1 MLMLKIAICDDDDVM
16 LDKMFNKIC
25 VEFKSRKISV
35 QTECFSNGLD
45 FIENHKQSSFDV
57 IFLDIVMPDMS
68 GFEIAEEVRS
78 TSENTY
84 IVFVTTEDA
93 LVYDSFSFQPFDFI
107 PKYLNQSTDYFET
120 KLKSVIQRLADRLDK
135 YKEISL
141 TQPYGETLNIIC
153 TDIML
158 IKTTGN
164 YVEYSIKNREPVRVR
179 IKLDDAEKELEQSIF
194 LRLHKSYIVNMDFI
208 KTINY
213 PQLLVTLKDGTI
225 VTISRAYKK
234 DVKERYMNYIRNL
247 GR

>member
-1 MLMLKIAICDDDDVM
+1 MLKIAICDDDDVM
-16 LDKMFNKIC
+16 LNKMSGKISE
-25 VEFKSRKISV
+25 EFISRKIGV

-45 FIENHKQSSFDV
+45 FIEKHQKTPFDV
-57 IFLDIVMPDMS
+57 VFLDIIMPDIN
-68 GFEIAEEVRS
+68 GFEIAEKVRAI
-78 TSENTY
+78 SENTY

-120 KLKSVIQRLADRLDK
+120 KLKSVIQRLADKLNK

-153 TDIML
+153 SDIML

-164 YVEYSIKNREPVRVR
+164 YVEYSIKNREPVRMR
-179 IKLDDAEKELEQSIF
+179 AKLDDVEKELGQSIF

-225 VTISRAYKK
+225 LTISRAYKN
-234 DVKERYMNYIRNL
+234 DVKEHYMNFIRNL
-247 GR
+247 RR